1 MPRRFPGPLETLK
14 PTRRVIGLLRS
25 VFPLLLGMT
34 VLAEESSQS
43 STPNIE
49 FFPSSITLTSGQ
61 SWQRLLAWSRDT
73 GNHHQD
79 HTEELTWSES
89 GEDPRLRAQGS
100 SWLAV
105 KPGSTLLEARNA
117 SGHIVGHVPVTVH
130 PAPSDP
136 ILSFVDDI
144 QPILTKTGCNNGA
157 CHAKPGGRNG
167 FELSVFGYDPAS
179 DYRQIVHEGRGR
191 RIFPLSQSA
200 AFFCSNPHRKSF
212 TKEGRCSTREVP
224 SINKSSIG

>member
-1 MPRRFPGPLETLK
+1 MPRRFPGPLETTK
-14 PTRRVIGLLRS
+14 PTRRVTGLLSS
-25 VFPLLLGMT
+25 VFPFLLGMT

-73 GNHHQD
+73 RNHHQD

-117 SGHIVGHVPVTVH
+117 SGHIVGMCRSPFTRH
-130 PAPSDP
+130 PA
-136 ILSFVDDI
+136 I
-144 QPILTKTGCNNGA
+144 QP
-157 CHAKPGGRNG
+157 
-167 FELSVFGYDPAS
+167 SVSWTTFNPFSPRPVATMVPATPN
-179 DYRQIVHEGRGR
+179 RVAGMALNCR
-191 RIFPLSQSA
+191 LWL
-200 AFFCSNPHRKSF
+200 
-212 TKEGRCSTREVP
+212 
-224 SINKSSIG
+224 